1 MTTRNKM
8 DVDEKKEVDEKSDS
22 GGGKS
27 DDGEGGEV
35 PKGMTE
41 IKITPFSTTCVLGKR
56 NTGKS
61 FLSKWL
67 IQKMVNQGIY
77 NTVYLFSTTER
88 YSHSFNCLEKNYI
101 IDCFD
106 ISFIKNVLDAQ
117 KKQIDKYGLKSD
129 KVAKILFVFDDL
141 VGSISTGSKEMQ
153 MLNFLFATS
162 RHLAIGLLICAQCS
176 RSLISPCMRQNVD
189 YLLLRSLNDDYVKSL
204 YESVYWTNPGG
215 CKSFL
220 AFTKKAFKNTT
231 FEFLCY
237 NNTVLE
243 DSEKWSLV
251 LAEETDFMLNME
263 KPKRKKGDGEGKKKD
278 DKEKNKNKLKSKK

>member
-27 DDGEGGEV
+27 DDGEGGDV

-56 NTGKS
+56 NTCKS

-88 YSHSFNCLEKNYI
+88 YSHSFNCLEKEYI

-106 ISFIKNVLDAQ
+106 ISFIKKVLDAQ

-153 MLNFLFATS
+153 MLNSTA
-162 RHLAIGLLICAQCS
+162 G
-176 RSLISPCMRQNVD
+176 
-189 YLLLRSLNDDYVKSL
+189 
-204 YESVYWTNPGG
+204 
-215 CKSFL
+215 
-220 AFTKKAFKNTT
+220 
-231 FEFLCY
+231 
-237 NNTVLE
+237 
-243 DSEKWSLV
+243 V
-251 LAEETDFMLNME
+251 LAMIARVLI
-263 KPKRKKGDGEGKKKD
+263 
-278 DKEKNKNKLKSKK
+278 